1 MMHSKL
7 WIIFAVLIFTSAC
20 NNRQIQ
26 KNDELPSKKTQP
38 IFKKIKDF
46 PSIRDSTSFIS
57 ELKKISQMDPMMNQT
72 EKERITFFKKIKLNG
87 SNREFFLIEYAS
99 GHDYDTGVGTEF
111 PWKYQFLFDT
121 QGHLIKSFHA
131 LRFELVEIFQYQN
144 PFLLILTSTYRGN
157 GGHEIY
163 KISSDTLENIYNGYK
178 NYSIKTYD
186 SYEDSKIYSPNEL
199 KLQIK
204 DYDSD
209 GFNDLLFTGELI
221 LIQGLA
227 DNGNLYDTEVR
238 NGKNVEFSVENPF
251 KKIPIQYVFLYNKKS
266 GHFEAK
272 DDYTK
277 IYKLND

>member
-1 MMHSKL
+1 MRSKL
-7 WIIFAVLIFTSAC
+7 SIIFAVLIWTLAC

-26 KNDELPSKKTQP
+26 KKDELNSKKTQP
-38 IFKKIKDF
+38 IFENIKDF

-57 ELKKISQMDPMMNQT
+57 ELKKLSQMGSIMSRS
-72 EKERITFFKKIKLNG
+72 EKEKITLFKKIKLNG
-87 SNREFFLIEYAS
+87 SDRELILIEYAS
-99 GHDYDTGVGTEF
+99 GHDYDTGVGIEF

-121 QGHLIKSFHA
+121 RGHLIKSFHA
-131 LRFELVEIFQYQN
+131 LRFELVEIFQHQN

-163 KISSDTLENIYNGYK
+163 RISSDTLENVYNGYK

-186 SYEDSKIYSPNEL
+186 SYEDSKIYNPNEL
-199 KLQIK
+199 KLQIE

-209 GFNDLLFTGELI
+209 GFNDLLFTGKLI
-221 LIQGLA
+221 LIQGIG
-227 DNGNLYDTEVR
+227 DNGNLYDTEVK
-238 NGKNVEFSVENPF
+238 NGKNVEFSAESPF
-251 KKIPIQYVFLYNKKS
+251 KKIPIQYIFLYNKKS

-272 DDYTK
+272 EDYSK